1 MSQPL
6 ETLLAPFVS
15 FTDEEWNIVRAHF
28 TPLNV
33 PRKTQLVKLEKIAT
47 SIYFI
52 VKGAIRTYYFYD
64 VDEIH
69 TGFYF
74 ENSFATSF
82 SSFLYNTPSTL
93 VVETL
98 EQSELLCMQSSD
110 YKKLNHTL
118 PKMNILT
125 RKIAEQ
131 FVRGIERQT
140 GYLLCDDRKT
150 RLLSMIADEP
160 EVLKRVSQQSIS
172 SYLDIPLLALSK
184 MLMNL

>member
-1 MSQPL
+1 M
-6 ETLLAPFVS
+6 
-15 FTDEEWNIVRAHF
+15 RAHF

-33 PRKTQLVKLEKIAT
+33 PRKIQLVKLEQIAT
-47 SIYFI
+47 GIYFI
-52 VKGAIRTYYFYD
+52 TKGAIRTYSLYN
-64 VDEIH
+64 VEEIH

-82 SSFLYNTPSTL
+82 SSFLYNTPSKL

-98 EQSELLCMQSSD
+98 EQSELLCMQNSD
-110 YKKLNHTL
+110 YEKVNHTV
-118 PKMNILT
+118 PRMNILP

-150 RLLSMIADEP
+150 QLSEMIAAEP
-160 EVLKRVSQQSIS
+160 QSWS
-172 SYLDIPLLALSK
+172 WTG
-184 MLMNL
+184 